1 MSTKLVALAAVVA
14 MSSAASIAA
23 AQSIDLPQPSPKAR
37 VEQRVGV
44 TDVALD
50 YSSPGVKNR
59 KIWGEVVPYDKVWR
73 AGANQATKL
82 TISQNF
88 NFAGTAVKAGSYSVF
103 MVPGKASWAVHLNTD
118 LTATQDN
125 HDAKNDVAKVTVK
138 PVALPTLRER
148 LRYTF
153 DDTQDGGTVLALEWE
168 RVRIAVPITIDTAS
182 LVNASIDKATGDAW
196 RPHAAAAG
204 YLRDIGQIDR
214 ALAMID
220 KSVAIQSNW
229 RNEWLR
235 AQILQKKG
243 NKAEALAAA
252 NRAQE
257 LGKGDKVYEQF
268 VKADLLKTIAGWK

>member
-1 MSTKLVALAAVVA
+1 MRTPLIVLATAVAL
-14 MSSAASIAA
+14 SGAASIAA

-37 VEQRVGV
+37 TEQRVGV
-44 TDVALD
+44 TDVAID

-59 KIWGEVVPYDKVWR
+59 KVWGDLVPYDKIWR

-82 TISQNF
+82 TVSQNF
-88 NFAGTAVKAGSYSVF
+88 SFGGTAVKAGSYSLF
-103 MVPGKASWAVHLNTD
+103 MVPGKTSWTVHLNTD
-118 LTATQDN
+118 VAATQDN

-138 PVALPTLRER
+138 PAALPAVRER

-153 DDTQDGGTVLALEWE
+153 DDTQDASTTLTLEWE

-182 LVNASIDKATGDAW
+182 LVNANIDKATGDAW

-204 YLRDIGQIDR
+204 YLRDAGQIDR

-235 AQILQKKG
+235 AQILHKKG

-257 LGKGDKVYEQF
+257 LGKGDKIYEQF
-268 VKADLLKTIAGWK
+268 VKADLQKTIAGWK